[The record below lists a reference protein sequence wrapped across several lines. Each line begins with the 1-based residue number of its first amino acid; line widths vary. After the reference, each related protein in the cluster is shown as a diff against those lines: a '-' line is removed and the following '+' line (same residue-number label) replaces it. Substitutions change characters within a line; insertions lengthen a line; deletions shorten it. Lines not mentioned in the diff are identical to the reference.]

1 MRNFNH
7 VQINKQELQ
16 RIEENGKRFYVTPEG
31 NRYPSVTTV
40 TGHAKKAF
48 FAEWR
53 KNNPDEAK
61 RVTVRGTR
69 FHSLVEKYLNNE
81 VMDRKKINFADL
93 FLFSQAEVEID
104 KIDNIHLLETTLWS
118 DTLKLAGRVDCIAE
132 FDGRLSVIDFKSAS
146 KEKPASDIKEYFMQA
161 TAYAIMYQERYG
173 KAIDNIVII
182 MSSEDGMVNVYQVNP
197 IQYVKELFD
206 TIKEYNSSAE
216 LVP

>member
-7 VQINKQELQ
+7 TEIQKQELQ

-197 IQYVKELFD
+197 MQYVKELFD
-206 TIKEYNSSAE
+206 TIKEYNFSAE

>member
-1 MRNFNH
+1 MRSFNH

-81 VMDRKKINFADL
+81 ELDRKKINFADL

-146 KEKPASDIKEYFMQA
+146 REKPASDIKEYFMQA

-197 IQYVKELFD
+197 MQYVKELFD

>member
-7 VQINKQELQ
+7 VQIEKQELQ
-16 RIEENGKRFYVTPEG
+16 RVEAEGKRFYLTPEG

-40 TGHAKKAF
+40 TGYAKKAF

-53 KNNPDEAK
+53 KNNPEEAK

-81 VMDRKKINFADL
+81 ELDRSKINFADL
-93 FLFSQAEVEID
+93 FLFSQAEEEIN
-104 KIDNIHLLETTLWS
+104 KIDNIHLLESTLWS

-132 FDGRLSVIDFKSAS
+132 YAGKLSVIDFKSAS

-182 MSSEDGMVNVYQVNP
+182 MSSEDGMVNVYQMNP
-197 IQYVKELFD
+197 LNYVQDLFD
-206 TIKEYNSSAE
+206 SIKEYNSEQVLS
-216 LVP
+216 

>member
-7 VQINKQELQ
+7 TEIQKQELQ

-40 TGHAKKAF
+40 TGYAKKAF

-53 KNNPDEAK
+53 KNNPEEAK
-61 RVTVRGTR
+61 RVSVRGTR

-81 VMDRKKINFADL
+81 EMDRKKINFADL
-93 FLFSQAEVEID
+93 FLFSQAESEID

-118 DTLKLAGRVDCIAE
+118 DVLKLAGRVDCIADYE
-132 FDGRLSVIDFKSAS
+132 GSLSVIDFKSAS
-146 KEKPASDIKEYFMQA
+146 KEKPPSDIKEYFMQA

-182 MSSEDGMVNVYQVNP
+182 MSSEDGMVNVYQRNP
-197 IQYVKELFD
+197 VDYVKDLFD
-206 TIKEYNSSAE
+206 TIKEYRENEQVFS
-216 LVP
+216 

>member
-7 VQINKQELQ
+7 VQIEKQELQ
-16 RIEENGKRFYVTPEG
+16 RVEAEGKRFYLTPEG
-31 NRYPSVTTV
+31 KQYPSVTTV
-40 TGHAKKAF
+40 TGYAKKAF

-53 KNNPDEAK
+53 KNNPEEAK

-81 VMDRKKINFADL
+81 ELDRSKINFADL
-93 FLFSQAEVEID
+93 FLFSQAEEEIN
-104 KIDNIHLLETTLWS
+104 KIDNIHLLESTLWS

-132 FDGRLSVIDFKSAS
+132 YAGKLSVIDFKSAS

-182 MSSEDGMVNVYQVNP
+182 MSSEDGMVNVYQMNP
-197 IQYVKELFD
+197 LNYVQDLFD
-206 TIKEYNSSAE
+206 SIKEYNSEQVLS
-216 LVP
+216 

>member
-7 VQINKQELQ
+7 IQIDKKELQ

-40 TGHAKKAF
+40 TGYAKKAF

-53 KNNPDEAK
+53 KNNPEEAK
-61 RVTVRGTR
+61 RVSTRGTR

-81 VMDRKKINFADL
+81 EMDRKKINFADL
-93 FLFSQAEVEID
+93 FLFSQAEAEID
-104 KIDNIHLLETTLWS
+104 NIDNIHLLETTLWS

-132 FDGRLSVIDFKSAS
+132 YNGKLSVIDFKSAS
-146 KEKPASDIKEYFMQA
+146 REKPASDIKEYFMQA

-197 IQYVKELFD
+197 KQYVKDLFD
-206 TIKEYNSSAE
+206 TIKDYNANTE
-216 LVP
+216 LVS

>member
-16 RIEENGKRFYVTPEG
+16 RIEENNKRFYVTPEG

-81 VMDRKKINFADL
+81 EMDRKKINFADL

-216 LVP
+216 LVL

>member
-7 VQINKQELQ
+7 INIEKQELQ
-16 RIEENGKRFYVTPEG
+16 RIEENGRRFYVNPEG

-40 TGHAKKAF
+40 TGNAKKAF

-61 RVTVRGTR
+61 RVSARGTR

-81 VMDRKKINFADL
+81 EMDRKKINFADL
-93 FLFSQAEVEID
+93 FLFSQAESNID
-104 KIDNIHLLETTLWS
+104 KINNIHLLETTLWS

-132 FDGRLSVIDFKSAS
+132 YEGVLSVVDFKSAS
-146 KEKPASDIKEYFMQA
+146 KEKPANDIKEYFMQA

-173 KAIDNIVII
+173 IKIDNIVIL
-182 MSSEDGMVNVYQVNP
+182 MSSEDGMVNVYQRNP
-197 IQYVKELFD
+197 IHYVKDLFD
-206 TIKEYNSSAE
+206 TIKEYRENEQVFS
-216 LVP
+216 

>member
-7 VQINKQELQ
+7 IEIQKQELQ
-16 RIEENGKRFYVTPEG
+16 RIEENGRRFYVTPEG
-31 NRYPSVTTV
+31 NCYPSVTTV

-53 KNNPDEAK
+53 KNNPEEAK
-61 RVTVRGTR
+61 RVSVRGTR

-81 VMDRKKINFADL
+81 EMDRKKINFADL
-93 FLFSQAEVEID
+93 FLFSQAESEID

-118 DTLKLAGRVDCIAE
+118 DVLKLAGRVDCIADYE
-132 FDGRLSVIDFKSAS
+132 GSLSVIDFKSAS
-146 KEKPASDIKEYFMQA
+146 KEKPPSDIKEYFMQA

-182 MSSEDGMVNVYQVNP
+182 MSSEDGMVNVYQRNP
-197 IQYVKELFD
+197 VDYVKDLFD
-206 TIKEYNSSAE
+206 TIKEYRENEQVFS
-216 LVP
+216 

>member
-7 VQINKQELQ
+7 IDIQKQELQ

-53 KNNPDEAK
+53 KNNPDEAR
-61 RVTVRGTR
+61 RVSVRGTR
-69 FHSLVEKYLNNE
+69 FHSIVENYLNNE
-81 VMDRKKINFADL
+81 EMDRKKINFADL
-93 FLFSQAEVEID
+93 FLFSQAESEID

-132 FDGRLSVIDFKSAS
+132 YEGVLSVIDFKSAS
-146 KEKPASDIKEYFMQA
+146 REKPPSEIKEYFMQA

-173 KAIDNIVII
+173 KSIDNVVII
-182 MSSEDGMVNVYQVNP
+182 MSSEDGMVNVYQRDP
-197 IQYVKELFD
+197 IDYVKDLFM
-206 TIKEYNSSAE
+206 TITEYHNGIQSIS
-216 LVP
+216 

>member
-7 VQINKQELQ
+7 IDIQKQELQ

-40 TGHAKKAF
+40 TGYAKKAF

-53 KNNPDEAK
+53 KNNPEEAK
-61 RVTVRGTR
+61 RVSTRGTR

-81 VMDRKKINFADL
+81 EMDRKKINFADL
-93 FLFSQAEVEID
+93 FLFSQAESEID

-132 FDGRLSVIDFKSAS
+132 YEGVLSVIDFKSAS
-146 KEKPASDIKEYFMQA
+146 REKPPSDIKEYFMQA

-173 KAIDNIVII
+173 KVIDNLAII
-182 MSSEDGMVNVYQVNP
+182 MSSEDGMVNVYQRNP
-197 IQYVKELFD
+197 MDYVKDLFD
-206 TIKEYNSSAE
+206 TIKEYHLNEQPVS
-216 LVP
+216 

>member
-16 RIEENGKRFYVTPEG
+16 RIEENNKRFYVTPEG

-216 LVP
+216 LVL

>member
-7 VQINKQELQ
+7 IQLQKQELQ
-16 RIEENGKRFYVTPEG
+16 RVEAEGKRFYMTPEG

-81 VMDRKKINFADL
+81 ELDRKKINFADL
-93 FLFSQAEVEID
+93 FLFSQAECEID

-118 DTLKLAGRVDCIAE
+118 DVLKLAGRVDCVAE
-132 FDGRLSVIDFKSAS
+132 YNGKLSVIDFKSAS

-173 KAIDNIVII
+173 KAIDNIAII
-182 MSSEDGMVNVYQVNP
+182 MSSEDGMVNVYQVDPMN
-197 IQYVKELFD
+197 YVRDLYD
-206 TIKEYNSSAE
+206 AIKEYQNEQVLS
-216 LVP
+216 

>member
-197 IQYVKELFD
+197 MQYVKELFD

-216 LVP
+216 LVL

>member
-1 MRNFNH
+1 MRSLNH

-81 VMDRKKINFADL
+81 ELDRKKINFADL

-132 FDGRLSVIDFKSAS
+132 YNGKLSVIDFKSAS
-146 KEKPASDIKEYFMQA
+146 KEKPISDIKEYFMQA

-182 MSSEDGMVNVYQVNP
+182 MSSEDGMVNVYEMNP
-197 IQYVKELFD
+197 MNYVEDLFN
-206 TIKEYNSSAE
+206 TIKQYNSNVEFVS
-216 LVP
+216 

>member
-1 MRNFNH
+1 MRNFH
-7 VQINKQELQ
+7 HTEIQKQELQ

-53 KNNPDEAK
+53 KNNPEEAK
-61 RVTVRGTR
+61 RVSVRGTR

-81 VMDRKKINFADL
+81 EMDRKKINFADL
-93 FLFSQAEVEID
+93 FLFSQAESEID

-118 DTLKLAGRVDCIAE
+118 DVLKLAGRVDCIADYE
-132 FDGRLSVIDFKSAS
+132 GSLSVIDFKSAS
-146 KEKPASDIKEYFMQA
+146 KEKPPSDIKEYFMQA

-182 MSSEDGMVNVYQVNP
+182 MSSEDGMVNVYQRNP
-197 IQYVKELFD
+197 VDYVKDLFD
-206 TIKEYNSSAE
+206 TIKEYRENEQVFS
-216 LVP
+216 

>member
-197 IQYVKELFD
+197 MQYVKELFD

>member
-1 MRNFNH
+1 MRSFNH

-81 VMDRKKINFADL
+81 EMDRKKINFADL

-132 FDGRLSVIDFKSAS
+132 YNGRLSVIDFKSAS
-146 KEKPASDIKEYFMQA
+146 KEKPISDIKEYFMQA

-182 MSSEDGMVNVYQVNP
+182 MSSEDGMVNVYEMNP
-197 IQYVKELFD
+197 MNYVEDLFN
-206 TIKEYNSSAE
+206 TIKEYNSNVEFIS
-216 LVP
+216 

>member
-7 VQINKQELQ
+7 TEIQKQELQ

-53 KNNPDEAK
+53 KNNPDEAR
-61 RVTVRGTR
+61 RVSVRGTR
-69 FHSLVEKYLNNE
+69 FHSIVENYLNNE
-81 VMDRKKINFADL
+81 EMDRKKINFADL
-93 FLFSQAEVEID
+93 FLFSQAESEID

-132 FDGRLSVIDFKSAS
+132 YEGVLSVIDFKSAS
-146 KEKPASDIKEYFMQA
+146 REKPPSEIKEYFMQA

-173 KAIDNIVII
+173 KSIDNVVII
-182 MSSEDGMVNVYQVNP
+182 MSSEDGMVNVYQRDP
-197 IQYVKELFD
+197 IDYVKDLFM
-206 TIKEYNSSAE
+206 TITEYHNGIQSIS
-216 LVP
+216 

>member
-1 MRNFNH
+1 MRSFNH
-7 VQINKQELQ
+7 TEIQKQELQ

-197 IQYVKELFD
+197 MQYVKELFD

>member
-1 MRNFNH
+1 MRSFNH

-81 VMDRKKINFADL
+81 EMDRKKINFADL
-93 FLFSQAEVEID
+93 FLFSQAEAEID
-104 KIDNIHLLETTLWS
+104 NIDNIHLLETTLWS

-132 FDGRLSVIDFKSAS
+132 YNGRLSVIDFKSAS
-146 KEKPASDIKEYFMQA
+146 KEKPISDIKEYFMQA

-182 MSSEDGMVNVYQVNP
+182 MSSEDGMVNVYEMNP
-197 IQYVKELFD
+197 MNYVEDLFN
-206 TIKEYNSSAE
+206 TIKEYNSNVEFIS
-216 LVP
+216 

>member
-1 MRNFNH
+1 MRSFNH

-81 VMDRKKINFADL
+81 ELDRKKINFADL

-132 FDGRLSVIDFKSAS
+132 YNGKLSVIDFKSAS
-146 KEKPASDIKEYFMQA
+146 KEKPISDIKEYFMQA

-182 MSSEDGMVNVYQVNP
+182 MSSEDGMVNVYEMNP
-197 IQYVKELFD
+197 MNYVEDLFN
-206 TIKEYNSSAE
+206 TIKQYNSNVEFVS
-216 LVP
+216 

>member
-7 VQINKQELQ
+7 IQLEKQELQ
-16 RIEENGKRFYVTPEG
+16 RVEAEGKRFYMTPEG

-81 VMDRKKINFADL
+81 ELDRKKINFADL
-93 FLFSQAEVEID
+93 FLFSQAECEID

-118 DTLKLAGRVDCIAE
+118 DVLKLAGRVDCVAE
-132 FDGRLSVIDFKSAS
+132 YNGKLSVIDFKSAS

-173 KAIDNIVII
+173 KAIDNIAII
-182 MSSEDGMVNVYQVNP
+182 MSSEDGMVNVYQVDPMN
-197 IQYVKELFD
+197 YVRDLYD
-206 TIKEYNSSAE
+206 AIKEYQNEQVLS
-216 LVP
+216 